1 MSHAGMIIGIPGLEV
16 MRVKSKRRI
25 DVWARPYRRQ
35 AQCKHCQSPE
45 LRIKATHKR
54 TVKHTRRGNQVMI
67 LHLKVPKYHCQ
78 SCGRYFRHPFAG
90 LRPRYRSSDTYQ
102 MEVYEAHDGG
112 VTQRKLS
119 RTHQISGAT
128 VERWYRSHLSIK
140 RSEMDRRRCPRVLGI
155 DEHFFTRRKGYA
167 PTFVDLKN
175 HTVFDVKLGRSEPSL
190 RPYLKGL
197 RGRDNVQ
204 VVVMDLSETYRSIA
218 RQYFPGATIVAD
230 RFHVVRLINQHFLKV
245 WQQHDPLGRKNRGLI
260 SLMRRHQW
268 RLKDEQHANL
278 MHYLAG
284 YPVLQ
289 QLYVAKQK
297 LVRLMLLRTLK
308 RRRAERMVPR
318 LLNLL
323 DQFRDS
329 PWRALAKT
337 LTSWLEP
344 IVAMWRFSKSNGITE
359 GFHNKMEMISRRA
372 YGFRNFEN
380 YRLRV
385 LTHCGW
391 DGIINRV
398 QMNARPPLIG

>member
-1 MSHAGMIIGIPGLEV
+1 MSHAATIIGIAGLEV
-16 MRVKSKRRI
+16 TRVSSKRRI
-25 DVWARPYRRQ
+25 DVWARPRRRQ
-35 AQCKHCQSPE
+35 ASCRHCGGPE
-45 LRIKATHKR
+45 LRIKATHRR

-78 SCGRYFRHPFAG
+78 RCGRYFRHTFPG
-90 LRPRYRSSDTYQ
+90 LRPRYRSSDTFR

-119 RTHQISGAT
+119 RTHLISGAT
-128 VERWYRSHLSIK
+128 VERWYRDHLSIK

-155 DEHFFTRRKGYA
+155 DEHFFTRRKGFA
-167 PTFVDLKN
+167 TTFVDLKN
-175 HTVFDVKLGRSEPSL
+175 HSVFDVKLGRSEPSL

-197 RGRDNVQ
+197 GGRDKVQ

-245 WQQHDPLGRKNRGLI
+245 WQRYDPEGRKHRGLI

-268 RLKDEQHANL
+268 HLKDEQHANL
-278 MHYLAG
+278 MRYLAD
-284 YPVLQ
+284 YPVLL

-297 LVRLMLLRTLK
+297 LVRLMLLKMLT
-308 RRRAERMVPR
+308 RRRAKAMLPR
-318 LLNLL
+318 LFELL
-323 DQFRDS
+323 DQLRDS
-329 PWRALAKT
+329 PLRALART

-344 IVAMWRFSKSNGITE
+344 IVAMWRFSKNNGITE

-398 QMNARPPLIG
+398 RMNAIPR

>member
-1 MSHAGMIIGIPGLEV
+1 MIIGIPGLEV
-16 MRVKSKRRI
+16 VRVKSKRCI
-25 DVWARPYRRQ
+25 DVWARPRHRQ
-35 AQCKHCQSPE
+35 ASCKHCCSPDI
-45 LRIKATHKR
+45 RIKATHKR

-67 LHLKVPKYHCQ
+67 LHLNVPKYHCQ
-78 SCGRYFRHPFAG
+78 RCGRYFRHTFAG
-90 LRPRYRSSDTYQ
+90 LRPRYRSSDTYR

-128 VERWYRSHLSIK
+128 VERWYRDHLGIK
-140 RSEMDRRRCPRVLGI
+140 HSEMDRRRCPRVLGI
-155 DEHFFTRRKGYA
+155 DEHFFTRKKGFA
-167 PTFVDLKN
+167 TTFVDLRN
-175 HTVFDVKLGRSEPSL
+175 HSVFDVKLGRSELSL

-197 RGRDNVQ
+197 QGRGSVQ

-218 RQYFPGATIVAD
+218 RKYFPGATIVAD

-245 WQQHDPLGRKNRGLI
+245 WQQHDPEGRKNRGLI

-268 RLKDEQHANL
+268 NLRDEQHVNL
-278 MHYLAG
+278 MRYLNS

-297 LVRLMLLRTLK
+297 LVRLMLLKTLTA
-308 RRRAERMVPR
+308 RRARAKIPQ
-318 LLNLL
+318 LFKLL
-323 DQFRDS
+323 DQLRVS
-329 PWRALAKT
+329 PLRVLAKT
-337 LTSWLEP
+337 LTRWLEP

-398 QMNARPPLIG
+398 QMNAHPPLSG